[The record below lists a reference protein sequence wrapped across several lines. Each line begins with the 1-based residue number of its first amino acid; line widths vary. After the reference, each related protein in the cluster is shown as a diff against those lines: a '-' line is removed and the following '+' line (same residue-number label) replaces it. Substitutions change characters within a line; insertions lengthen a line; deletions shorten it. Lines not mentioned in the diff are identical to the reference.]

1 MAAVNKSY
9 IPTYGAC
16 FLTLDLGL
24 RYSFCF
30 VFVVADLPT
39 PIIGADFLDEFGLFV
54 NVRHHRLLD
63 STVNG
68 IPAPLHKQSVSP
80 MFPRSPGTGSDKYA
94 ANLGDFPDMTR
105 PDFHPKAA
113 KHTVTHHIVTTGPP
127 VYSRPC
133 CLAADRLKVL
143 DACHYFVDIS
153 CNFSASDCEC
163 GLECFHASIFLSF
176 LKKE

>member
-1 MAAVNKSY
+1 M
-9 IPTYGAC
+9 
-16 FLTLDLGL
+16 
-24 RYSFCF
+24 
-30 VFVVADLPT
+30 VADLPT
-39 PIIGADFLDEFGLFV
+39 PIIGADFLDEFGLV
-54 NVRHHRLLD
+54 VDVRHHRLLD

-143 DACHYFVDIS
+143 DACHYF
-153 CNFSASDCEC
+153 F
-163 GLECFHASIFLSF
+163 
-176 LKKE
+176 